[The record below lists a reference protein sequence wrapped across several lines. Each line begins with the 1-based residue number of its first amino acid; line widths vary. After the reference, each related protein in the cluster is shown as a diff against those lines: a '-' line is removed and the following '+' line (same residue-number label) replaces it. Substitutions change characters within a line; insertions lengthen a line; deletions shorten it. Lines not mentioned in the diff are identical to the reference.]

1 MRPPALRAI
10 LRRPPRRVARRLSA
24 AAAALSVLALALAA
38 WAYEGIPQAEVDL
51 NDGAV
56 WVTSTDQH
64 LVARLNTRSRQIDG
78 EIRTTSASF
87 DVTQSGQNVL
97 VPDTAASS
105 VASVDPTTVTLS
117 QSAQLTSGAVVAQG
131 DTVEVP
137 DGHGCAG
144 TWTVES
150 PPAVWPR
157 GVVVPLVRR

>member
-10 LRRPPRRVARRLSA
+10 LRRPPRPGARRLAA

-38 WAYEGIPQAEVDL
+38 WAYEGIRQAEVDL

-105 VASVDPTTVTLS
+105 VASKSDRS
-117 QSAQLTSGAVVAQG
+117 HVV
-131 DTVEVP
+131 
-137 DGHGCAG
+137 
-144 TWTVES
+144 
-150 PPAVWPR
+150 
-157 GVVVPLVRR
+157 L